1 MNYAGVDVVTTVL
14 IFTVH
19 NFRETRLQHY
29 HEIHIFPF
37 PTYHFHK
44 YEIDKYTIHICE
56 SDNQTSNQASRVI
69 MQWFSSDPTD
79 SVLVFI
85 TWVWPAGPCHVSRAG
100 RSDAVTW
107 RVWRVRAA
115 WRQAAHCRRTTTG
128 LVSAAASV
136 SASRTRPKPLPHTVT
151 SHWPP
156 RHRCCSINRPSP
168 QLDQRDFG
176 PIIGLARWY
185 LHLSGSV

>member
-1 MNYAGVDVVTTVL
+1 
-14 IFTVH
+14 
-19 NFRETRLQHY
+19 
-29 HEIHIFPF
+29 
-37 PTYHFHK
+37 
-44 YEIDKYTIHICE
+44 
-56 SDNQTSNQASRVI
+56 
-69 MQWFSSDPTD
+69 MQWFPSDPTD

-151 SHWPP
+151 SATPP
-156 RHRCCSINRPSP
+156 PLLQHQQTKSTIRSAGLWANYWTGIKMVSTSIWICLIITHTTISNEKLVITSCRVIQLNRIFATTKFKL
-168 QLDQRDFG
+168 LD
-176 PIIGLARWY
+176 
-185 LHLSGSV
+185 